1 MPRPELD
8 GTGQKGVEYAGN
20 YGIVQGPGSV
30 NPYSYPCRHVRASDH
45 WCQRQSDVKDQGKPL
60 EPTHPYAAA
69 PDATN
74 SSVPGPV
81 QHAV

>member
-1 MPRPELD
+1 MHRPELD
-8 GTGQKGVEYAGN
+8 GNKQKQVEHTGN
-20 YGIVQGPGSV
+20 YGIVQGLGSV
-30 NPYSYPCRHVRASDH
+30 NPHSYPYRHVRASDH
-45 WCQRQSDVKDQGKPL
+45 LCQRQSDVKDQGKPL